1 MKTYNETLIKQTFRL
16 ALGLSFI
23 LSSSLCLAGVY
34 KWVDEQG
41 NVHYG
46 QQKPIDQSVKKMDVQ
61 MHAPRDTS
69 SYKRAGSKN
78 EEGVEG
84 EQDPEA
90 KNKETEEKP
99 KKKPETAAEK
109 KRRLAACAQAR
120 KNLATM
126 QSSGQIRSKDKD
138 GNVGYLSDEQKQA
151 RIKST
156 RDLVSKHCK

>member
-1 MKTYNETLIKQTFRL
+1 MTIYNETLIKQTFRL
-16 ALGLSFI
+16 TFGLVIIF
-23 LSSSLCLAGVY
+23 SSSLCMAGIY

-46 QQKPIDQSVKKMDVQ
+46 QQKPVDKSVKKMDVQ

-69 SYKRAGSKN
+69 SYNRPGNKTG
-78 EEGVEG
+78 EEGAEDPNA
-84 EQDPEA
+84 EQA
-90 KNKETEEKP
+90 EEKP
-99 KKKPETAAEK
+99 EKKPETAAEK

-126 QSSGQIRSKDKD
+126 QASGQIRSKDKD
-138 GNVGYLSDEQKQA
+138 GNVGYLSEPEKQA

>member
-1 MKTYNETLIKQTFRL
+1 MTLYNETLIKQTFRL
-16 ALGLSFI
+16 AFGLAI
-23 LSSSLCLAGVY
+23 LFSSSLCMAGVY
-34 KWVDEQG
+34 KWVDDQG

-69 SYKRAGSKN
+69 SYNRAGSKN
-78 EEGVEG
+78 EEGEV
-84 EQDPEA
+84 DPDA
-90 KNKETEEKP
+90 KDKETEEEP

-120 KNLATM
+120 NNLATM
-126 QSSGQIRSKDKD
+126 QASGQIRSKDKD
-138 GNVGYLSDEQKQA
+138 GNVGYLSEPQKQA